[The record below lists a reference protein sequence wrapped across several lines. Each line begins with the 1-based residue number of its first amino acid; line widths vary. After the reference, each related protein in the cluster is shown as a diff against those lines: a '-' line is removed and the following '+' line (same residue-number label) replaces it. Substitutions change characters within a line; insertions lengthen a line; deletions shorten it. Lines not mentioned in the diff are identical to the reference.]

1 MMEDFNMS
9 HGKISD
15 FVLFLMFGFLLAI
28 KLSNFDFE
36 SHGNILINF
45 DKKCM
50 VSELNM
56 YHEKLSD
63 FVSFLLYGFISVIK
77 RRNFEF
83 ESH

>member
-1 MMEDFNMS
+1 
-9 HGKISD
+9 
-15 FVLFLMFGFLLAI
+15 
-28 KLSNFDFE
+28 
-36 SHGNILINF
+36 
-45 DKKCM
+45 M

-63 FVSFLLYGFISVIK
+63 FVSFLLYGFILVIK